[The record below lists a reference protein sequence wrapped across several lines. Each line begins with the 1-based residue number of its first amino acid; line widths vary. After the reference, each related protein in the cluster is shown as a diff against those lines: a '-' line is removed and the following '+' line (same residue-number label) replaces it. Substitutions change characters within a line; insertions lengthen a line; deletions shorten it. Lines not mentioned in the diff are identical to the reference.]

1 MIQLVEKQM
10 KADRTSFLRRI
21 MYVF

>member
-21 MYVF
+21 MSVF